1 MADSKE
7 HRMAEWILDYL
18 DTHFW
23 AALSIFFCTLII
35 ISVLAEKRR
44 QNRKRIEDVGF
55 MPWTG
60 ITVMSVF
67 AAVISAAFAIKSL

>member
-1 MADSKE
+1 MPDSRE
-7 HRMAEWILDYL
+7 YNMAEWISDYL

-23 AALSIFFCTLII
+23 AALSIFFCALII